1 MEEVFC
7 HIVGLSINMKDKI
20 KVILLDKN
28 FEVIDLDLINEK
40 ITKSKVLND
49 LYLDYQ
55 EMSGNAKK
63 SKLKDIKKIETEMT
77 NYWKKEFS
85 NFVSNKINKVK
96 SKKII
101 LLGYNNHFKNER
113 INIKIN
119 SKLKFFVKI
128 DILKNAKRTIEKNL
142 DNHRTDIING
152 SFPLEYL
159 QIDFL
164 TKKRQNLINI
174 YKKLGYELKPIVNIL
189 KLIHNNINFNNLEIG
204 DIYVASKIKED
215 KRIKYDKSRIIGYSI
230 PWLAAVSCIKSKK
243 IKKGFRNNNGFVEQI
258 DKNGF
263 NDINQGCYI
272 YKVDKEHFYRHEK
285 GKNIKFGTTNN
296 IKIIDNYYIENIYKY
311 LTDNGIKLIK

>member
-1 MEEVFC
+1 MDEVFC
-7 HIVGLSINMKDKI
+7 HIVGLSNNMKDKI

-28 FEVIDLDLINEK
+28 FEIIDLDLINEK
-40 ITKSKVLND
+40 ITKSKILND
-49 LYLDYQ
+49 MYLDY
-55 EMSGNAKK
+55 EEILNGNKK
-63 SKLKDIKKIETEMT
+63 NKLSDSKKIESEMIS
-77 NYWKKEFS
+77 YWKNEF
-85 NFVSNKINKVK
+85 FKLVSAKISKIKN
-96 SKKII
+96 KKII

-113 INIKIN
+113 TNIKIN

-142 DNHRTDIING
+142 DNHRMDIING

-164 TKKRQNLINI
+164 VKKRQNLINI
-174 YKKLGYELKPIVNIL
+174 FKKLGYELKPIINIL
-189 KLIHNNINFNNLEIG
+189 KLIHNNINFNNIDIG
-204 DIYVASKIKED
+204 DIYVASKIKQD

-243 IKKGFRNNNGFVEQI
+243 IKKGFKNNNGFVEQI

-263 NDINQGCYI
+263 NDIDQGCYI
-272 YKVDKEHFYRHEK
+272 YKVDKQHFYHHEK
-285 GKNIKFGTTNN
+285 GKNIKFGSTNN

-311 LTDNGIKLIK
+311 LVDNGIKLIK